1 MIQYR
6 FSKERTD
13 FLNVLRQRVNEYFAT
28 QKISRYANASMTL
41 KTIMALSMFL
51 APFGIILL
59 YGSEIHLFLIYGLW
73 LFMAFGKAFI
83 GTSVMHDSLHG
94 SYSNK
99 KKVNKVVGL
108 SSYLIGVNPKMW
120 QIQHNMIHH
129 TYTNV
134 HEVDEDL
141 DAHYVLRFS
150 PNQNRKWFHRYQHLY
165 VWFFYCLPF
174 ILWSTIKD
182 FKKLMLY
189 KTKGFIKTKEEFNK
203 YLIIITVQ
211 KLIYFSIFI
220 GIPMYLLNWSF
231 GTTLSMFIFMEG
243 VTGLLLSFVFQTA
256 HVMPNNRFLDQ
267 QEPLIKENWAE
278 HQLMTTTNYGR
289 KSKILCWFI
298 GGLNFQIEHHLFP
311 NICHIHY
318 PNIAEIVRDTT
329 KEYGLPYFEFKTFHQ
344 AIHAHYCQ
352 LKMLGNGN

>member
-6 FSKERTD
+6 FSKDKAE
-13 FLNVLRQRVNEYFAT
+13 FLIVLRQRVNDYFKT
-28 QKISRYANASMTL
+28 HEISRNANSIMVL
-41 KTIMALSMFL
+41 KTVMALSIFVS
-51 APFGIILL
+51 PFIIILL
-59 YGSEIHLFLIYGLW
+59 FGNQLHLSLIYGLW
-73 LFMAFGKAFI
+73 LIMAFGKTFI

-99 KKVNKVVGL
+99 SRINRVIGW

-120 QIQHNMIHH
+120 QIQHNVLHH
-129 TYTNV
+129 TYTNI

-150 PNQNRKWFHRYQHLY
+150 PNQDRRWFHKYQHIY

-174 ILWSTIKD
+174 ILWSSVKD
-182 FKKLMLY
+182 FKKLMIY
-189 KTKGFIKTKEEFNK
+189 RTKGFIKPGTEFNK
-203 YLIIITVQ
+203 YLLIIIAQ
-211 KLIYFSIFI
+211 KLLYFGLFI
-220 GIPMYLLNWSF
+220 GTPMYLLGWSI
-231 GTTLSMFIFMEG
+231 GMTLLMLLFMEG

-256 HVMPNNRFLDQ
+256 HVMPGNRFIHQ
-267 QEPLIKENWAE
+267 PEPQINENWAA

-289 KSKILCWFI
+289 KSKILCWFT

-318 PNIAEIVRDTT
+318 PNIAEIVRKTT
-329 KEYGLPYFEFKTFHQ
+329 REYQLPYFEFKTFGQ
-344 AIHAHYCQ
+344 AIHAHYNQ
-352 LKMLGNGN
+352 LKMLGSGK